1 MEIKKGVAVSPGIAI
16 AKALIIDSEDYRIPR
31 RSIEPSQRMIEV
43 QRARNAFKGAIE
55 DLTRLQEAQDQIEQ
69 GKIKDIFAVHL
80 RFLHDRSLRKKITD
94 LVHSESMTAEYA
106 VSSTL
111 REIASHF
118 TKVKDPYISER
129 AADIYD
135 IERRLLRQ
143 LLGKK
148 REDVGHL
155 TEQVAVVARE
165 LSPTQT
171 AGFNKEF
178 VKGMATD
185 AGGRTSHTAIV
196 ARSLAI
202 PAVVALEDLTES
214 IHGGDTVIIDGN
226 RGIVIVNPDDGT
238 VRQYEEYSQEFA
250 ELEHKLDAIREK
262 PAVTRDGVKIT
273 LLGNI
278 EFPDETELVL
288 QKGGE
293 GIGLYRTE
301 FLYLNTQTEPTE
313 EEHYKAYAE
322 TISVFKHRPVIIRTV
337 DLGADKYTQSR
348 RFVPEPNP
356 FLGLRSIRF
365 CLQNL
370 MMFKT
375 QLHAILRAS
384 VLGDVQ
390 IMFPLITNLQELMQT
405 KMILRDVME
414 DLDEESI
421 AYNRDIH
428 IGIMIETPSAA
439 LTAFTFARDVDFFSI
454 GTNDLTQY
462 TLAVD
467 RGNELVSTLY
477 SPADPAVLRLMRT
490 VIQDAHKA
498 QKDLSICGEMA
509 SEPEYIM
516 LLLGMGVRTLSL
528 APPMIPEIKQ
538 IIRSVTIEDCNKLAR
553 NVIGMNS
560 ERQISNY
567 LRELGTTDIQLSPRC
582 RKKNPAGGLL
592 TCLTLPQEPQSAL
605 YVAKYHKSLF
615 ADNLCKNMPQKWP
628 SIPQ

>member
-1 MEIKKGVAVSPGIAI
+1 MEIKKGIAVSPGVAI
-16 AKALIIDSEDYRIPR
+16 AKSLIIDSEDYRIPQ
-31 RSIEPSQRMIEV
+31 RSIKPSQRMTEI
-43 QRARNAFKGAIE
+43 QRVRNAFKDATSE
-55 DLTRLQEAQDQIEQ
+55 LTQLEKEQGDIEQ
-69 GKIKDIFAVHL
+69 RKIKDIFAVHL
-80 RFLHDRSLRKKITD
+80 RFLHDRRLRKRITD
-94 LVHSESMTAEYA
+94 LVYSESVTAEYA
-106 VSSTL
+106 VSTTM

-118 TKVKDPYISER
+118 TKVKDAYISER

-135 IERRLLRQ
+135 IERRLLKQ
-143 LLGKK
+143 LLGSK
-148 REDVGHL
+148 REDIGHL
-155 TEQVAVVARE
+155 TEEVTIVARE

-178 VKGMATD
+178 VKGLATD

-196 ARSLAI
+196 ARSLGI

-214 IHGGDTVIIDGN
+214 VRGGDTVIIDGN
-226 RGIVIVNPDDGT
+226 RGIVIVNPDSET
-238 VRQYEEYSQEFA
+238 IRQYEEYSHEFL
-250 ELEHKLDAIREK
+250 ELEHKLDAIKEK
-262 PAVTRDGVKIT
+262 PAVTRDGVRIT

-278 EFPDETELVL
+278 EFPDEAELVL

-301 FLYLNTQTEPTE
+301 FLYLNRESEPTE
-313 EEHYKAYAE
+313 EDHYQAYAE
-322 TISVFKHRPVIIRTV
+322 TISVFKHRPVTIRTV
-337 DLGADKYTQSR
+337 DLGADKYTQSK
-348 RFVPEPNP
+348 RFAPEPNP

-384 VLGDVQ
+384 VLGEVK
-390 IMFPLITNLQELMQT
+390 IMFPLVTNIQEMMQA

-421 AYNRDIH
+421 AYNKNIQ

-439 LTAFTFARDVDFFSI
+439 LMASTLARDVDFFSI
-454 GTNDLTQY
+454 GTNDLIQY

-477 SPADPAVLRLMRT
+477 SSADPAVLRLIRT

-498 QKDLSICGEMA
+498 QIDLSVCGEMA
-509 SEPEYIM
+509 SEPVYIM
-516 LLLGMGVRTLSL
+516 LLIGMGVRTISL

-538 IIRSVTIEDCNKLAR
+538 IVRSVTMEDCNNLVRKIL
-553 NVIGMNS
+553 GMNS
-560 ERQISNY
+560 ERQISSF
-567 LRELGTTDIQLSPRC
+567 LRDAT
-582 RKKNPAGGLL
+582 RKI
-592 TCLTLPQEPQSAL
+592 LPEA
-605 YVAKYHKSLF
+605 F
-615 ADNLCKNMPQKWP
+615 
-628 SIPQ
+628 

>member
-1 MEIKKGVAVSPGIAI
+1 MKCEARYEIRFTRYEKYAMEIKKGIAVSPGIAI
-16 AKALIIDSEDYRIPR
+16 TRALIIDSEDYRIPR
-31 RSIEPSQRMIEV
+31 RKIMPSQRMTEI
-43 QRARNAFKGAIE
+43 RRIRNAFKDAIGE
-55 DLTRLQEAQDQIEQ
+55 LTRLEAVQSGAGG

-80 RFLHDRSLRKKITD
+80 RFLHDRSLRKRITD
-94 LVHSESMTAEYA
+94 LVHSGSVTAEYA
-106 VSSTL
+106 VSTAL
-111 REIASHF
+111 REVASHF
-118 TKVKDPYISER
+118 TKVKDTYISER

-143 LLGKK
+143 LLGKR

-155 TEQVAVVARE
+155 TEEVVVVARE

-178 VKGMATD
+178 VKGIATD

-196 ARSLAI
+196 ARSLGI
-202 PAVVALEDLTES
+202 PVVMALEDFTEAVT
-214 IHGGDTVIIDGN
+214 GGDTVIIDGN
-226 RGIVIVNPDDGT
+226 RGIVIVNPNSET
-238 VRQYEEYSQEFA
+238 IRQYEEYSLEFA
-250 ELEHKLDAIREK
+250 ELEHKLDAIKEK

-278 EFPDETELVL
+278 EFPDEAEMVL

-301 FLYLNTQTEPTE
+301 FLYLNSPSEPTE
-313 EEHYKAYAE
+313 EDHYQAYAE
-322 TISVFKHRPVIIRTV
+322 TIGVFKHRPVIIRTL
-337 DLGADKYTQSR
+337 DLGADKYTQSK
-348 RFVPEPNP
+348 RFAPEPNP

-384 VLGDVQ
+384 VLGEVKV
-390 IMFPLITNLQELMQT
+390 MFPLITNLQELMQA

-414 DLDEESI
+414 DLDEESV
-421 AYNRDIH
+421 AYNKDIQ

-439 LTAFTFARDVDFFSI
+439 LTGSALARDVDFFSI

-467 RGNELVSTLY
+467 RGNERVSTLY
-477 SPADPAVLRLMRT
+477 SSVDPAVLRLIRT

-498 QKDLSICGEMA
+498 QIDINICGEMA
-509 SEPEYIM
+509 SEPQCIM
-516 LLLGMGVRTLSL
+516 LLMGMGVRTISL
-528 APPMIPEIKQ
+528 APPMMPEIKQ
-538 IIRSVTIEDCNKLAR
+538 IIRSVTMEDCNNVAR
-553 NVIGMNS
+553 KTLGMNS

-567 LRELGTTDIQLSPRC
+567 LRDAT
-582 RKKNPAGGLL
+582 RKI
-592 TCLTLPQEPQSAL
+592 LPEA
-605 YVAKYHKSLF
+605 F
-615 ADNLCKNMPQKWP
+615 
-628 SIPQ
+628 